1 MEKSNII
8 KDLIQMYVTENYKK
22 YLEINNLKL
31 INESEIPGIVKKL
44 YIEKKSD
51 LKTWLKTCLKKIQGE
66 EYMGDLAFQNLILE
80 IFEDDNLNCKRLENE
95 IILYQK
101 ENNK

>member
-31 INESEIPGIVKKL
+31 INESEIPDIVKKL
-44 YIEKKSD
+44 YVDKKDD
-51 LKTWLKTCLKKIQGE
+51 LKIWLKACLKKIQGE

-80 IFEDDNLNCKRLENE
+80 IFQDDNLNCKRLENE
-95 IILYQK
+95 IILYQN

>member
-31 INESEIPGIVKKL
+31 INESEIPDIVKKL
-44 YIEKKSD
+44 YVDKKYD
-51 LKTWLKTCLKKIQGE
+51 LKIWLKACLKKIQGE

-80 IFEDDNLNCKRLENE
+80 IFQDDNLNCKRLENE

>member
-31 INESEIPGIVKKL
+31 IIS
-44 YIEKKSD
+44 
-51 LKTWLKTCLKKIQGE
+51 Q
-66 EYMGDLAFQNLILE
+66 MLE
-80 IFEDDNLNCKRLENE
+80 FNT
-95 IILYQK
+95 
-101 ENNK
+101 

>member
-31 INESEIPGIVKKL
+31 INESEIPDIVKQI
-44 YIEKKSD
+44 YIEKKGD
-51 LKTWLKTCLKKIQGE
+51 LKIWLKTCLKKIQGE

-80 IFEDDNLNCKRLENE
+80 IFQDDNLNCKRLENE